1 MMRRGVEEWRRG
13 GEKRNRRKGELER
26 RRDKERRSRI
36 GGELVLA
43 MQVPEIPALA
53 GFPAS
58 VSNPKIALKLN
69 LLSVSTSTT
78 INYTT
83 LT

>member
-43 MQVPEIPALA
+43 MQVPEIPAV
-53 GFPAS
+53 GR
-58 VSNPKIALKLN
+58 VSG
-69 LLSVSTSTT
+69 
-78 INYTT
+78 
-83 LT
+83 